1 MLFICRF
8 PLLLQLLL
16 LQRFSRLI
24 AQQCTSEESILGMML
39 QRHIFTVMKPSNS
52 LQCLQTC
59 NGDVRCQSF
68 NYDFS
73 NDICELN
80 NHTKE
85 DKPEDFIP
93 NFTRYYFGKAR
104 KKGLLLLIGVN
115 VLFLVI
121 GLYIFQKFSV
131 KDGWE
136 GGEGGGLHYEDPSK
150 GNFILNF
157 NFLKEAQYGVSFYCF
172 NTVFTFFR
180 DYSISNYFVMN
191 VSLSIAPLGS
201 IPELPAE
208 SCKEIKASEG
218 QQVVSDWY
226 WIHSAKQGKAVL
238 AYCDM
243 ETEGE
248 VVNWEIKLVQQIH
261 SSVYS

>member
-1 MLFICRF
+1 MCIATKGMLFIFRF

-16 LQRFSRLI
+16 LQRFSGLI
-24 AQQCTSEESILGMML
+24 AQRCTSEESILGMML
-39 QRHIFTVMKPSNS
+39 QRHIFKIMKPSNS

-115 VLFLVI
+115 VLFLMI
-121 GLYIFQKFSV
+121 GLYIFQNFSV
-131 KDGWE
+131 KDG
-136 GGEGGGLHYEDPSK
+136 
-150 GNFILNF
+150 
-157 NFLKEAQYGVSFYCF
+157 
-172 NTVFTFFR
+172 
-180 DYSISNYFVMN
+180 
-191 VSLSIAPLGS
+191 
-201 IPELPAE
+201 
-208 SCKEIKASEG
+208 
-218 QQVVSDWY
+218 
-226 WIHSAKQGKAVL
+226 
-238 AYCDM
+238 
-243 ETEGE
+243 
-248 VVNWEIKLVQQIH
+248 
-261 SSVYS
+261 